1 MMTGKRWIALGLA
14 AFLLVVSVVFQMVA
28 SVFTTDLEALLNTNK
43 KPFEEVT
50 IESGASGNKI
60 AVLELNGV
68 IQDTGG
74 GSVLNAASYQ
84 HDRFLKMIEAAGED
98 RQTDGLIIRVNSP
111 GGGVVES
118 AEIHDKIVDL
128 KKKYD
133 KPVYISMGNTAASGG
148 YYISAPAD
156 KIVAHPATL
165 TGSIGVIMESINV
178 AELADEFGIDV
189 NTIKSGEFKD
199 IMSPTKKMTDK
210 ERQILQTMVDEL
222 YGEFVNVIV
231 EGRDM
236 DEQKVREL
244 GDGRVYTGTQAKNN
258 GLVDSLGNLED
269 TIEMMKDD
277 HNLDD
282 ATIVE
287 YKTGQN
293 FSQLIGM
300 TTSKLIGRD
309 DEISGVLDLIR
320 DSSGPRAMYLYA
332 E

>member
-1 MMTGKRWIALGLA
+1 MTGKRWIALGLA